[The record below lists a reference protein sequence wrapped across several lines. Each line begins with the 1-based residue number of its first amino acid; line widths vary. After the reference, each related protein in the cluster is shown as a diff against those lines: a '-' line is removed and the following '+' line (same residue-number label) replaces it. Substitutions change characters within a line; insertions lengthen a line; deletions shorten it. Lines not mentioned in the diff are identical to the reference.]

1 MKEWR
6 QKEKNKDPRSV
17 LCHESV
23 LPLWLL
29 LPSTLRYHVGN
40 TRDDH
45 KAQRQTRW
53 REFITRDKHYGKWRI
68 IGNWLFTAEHLGDLT
83 CSREAITTLGATRRN
98 GFIHHSLTVRSQRL
112 STSSTETI
120 CFHPI
125 PDSSLVLAPLGRHM
139 PRSLHTA
146 LHICSAPH
154 LVSGCLTFTFY
165 EEIVE
170 DCLVIMIYYSLV
182 IV

>member
-1 MKEWR
+1 M
-6 QKEKNKDPRSV
+6 

-23 LPLWLL
+23 PPPWLL
-29 LPSTLRYHVGN
+29 LPSTFHYHISN
-40 TRDDH
+40 AQDDH

-68 IGNWLFTAEHLGDLT
+68 IGNWLFTAEHLGNLT
-83 CSREAITTLGATRRN
+83 CSREAIAVLGATCKN
-98 GFIHHSLTVRSQRL
+98 GFIHYSLTVRSQRL

-125 PDSSLVLAPLGRHM
+125 PDSSLVLAPLGHRM
-139 PRSLHTA
+139 PHSLYIA

-154 LVSGCLTFTFY
+154 LVSGCLIFKFY
-165 EEIVE
+165 EEILE
-170 DCLVIMIYYSLV
+170 DCLVIMMYYNLA